1 MANNETSGISV
12 LTYLAKWIKSKKRNF
27 SYRIIFVPE
36 TVGSIAY
43 IKKNF
48 IKLKKDVIA
57 GLIITCVGDN
67 KKFSYIP
74 SRYGNTLS
82 DFVSL
87 EVLKK
92 IKKNSI
98 LIVGLI
104 EEVMKDNFVHQILNS
119 QFVQ

>member
-48 IKLKKDVIA
+48 INVSYLYFFIIYDLRSLKEI
-57 GLIITCVGDN
+57 
-67 KKFSYIP
+67 
-74 SRYGNTLS
+74 NTS
-82 DFVSL
+82 V
-87 EVLKK
+87 EQ
-92 IKKNSI
+92 
-98 LIVGLI
+98 
-104 EEVMKDNFVHQILNS
+104 E
-119 QFVQ
+119 